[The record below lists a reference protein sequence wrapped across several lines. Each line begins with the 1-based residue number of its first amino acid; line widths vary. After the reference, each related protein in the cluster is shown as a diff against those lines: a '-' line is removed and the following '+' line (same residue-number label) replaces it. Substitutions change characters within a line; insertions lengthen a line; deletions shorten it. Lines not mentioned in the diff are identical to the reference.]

1 MTVEAIAAAVGQGFG
16 MAGKFAEARN
26 TKMQGTLADK
36 QGFQDTQ
43 SRLLQLRQQREQ
55 QKQILVEQQ
64 ARTRRITIIVLSIV
78 LGLIILSAI
87 IFWQIKSKNQ

>member
-1 MTVEAIAAAVGQGFG
+1 MAVEAIAGAVGQLSG
-16 MAGKFAEARN
+16 MVGQFAQARN
-26 TKMQGTLADK
+26 TKMQGRLADK
-36 QGFQDTQ
+36 SGFQDTQ

-55 QKQILVEQQ
+55 QKQILIEQQ
-64 ARTRRITIIVLSIV
+64 ARTRRITILVLSIV